1 MTFSTIRPP
10 AAAPSPE
17 NATRRIC
24 ELCGDRRYQIVGS
37 RDRHGQPLDTAICMG
52 CGLVAHLASR
62 AMRNWMPITRLNIAD
77 STTEKPRRRRAV

>member
-24 ELCGDRRYQIVGS
+24 ELCGDRRYQIVGCATGMANRWIRRS
-37 RDRHGQPLDTAICMG
+37 AWAVDWSHTC
-52 CGLVAHLASR
+52 ASR